1 MVVHTKY
8 PFFDDGKGLKAN
20 PNVSLSLNW
29 NIIPNAGILPR
40 VQSGKTY
47 FKFPNS
53 YAWDLRPYR
62 TPSCGTHTLYS
73 LLTTSLVVLVS
84 SWRTIVSECC
94 TIAIH
99 VTEKLPTL
107 TLIWS
112 AVIQ

>member
-53 YAWDLRPYR
+53 YA
-62 TPSCGTHTLYS
+62 
-73 LLTTSLVVLVS
+73 
-84 SWRTIVSECC
+84 
-94 TIAIH
+94 
-99 VTEKLPTL
+99 
-107 TLIWS
+107 
-112 AVIQ
+112 